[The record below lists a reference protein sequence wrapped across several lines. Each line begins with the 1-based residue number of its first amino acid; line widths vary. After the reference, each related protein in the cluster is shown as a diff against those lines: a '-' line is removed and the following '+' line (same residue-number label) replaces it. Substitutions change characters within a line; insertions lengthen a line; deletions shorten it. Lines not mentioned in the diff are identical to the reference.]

1 MKPHIWYESD
11 FEDWVC
17 TLCSPETNLGTP
29 VGFGVTPQEAYADW
43 KRKTDSLSRIDADQT
58 QA

>member
-1 MKPHIWYESD
+1 MKPRIWWSKIYQEWFCILNS
-11 FEDWVC
+11 F
-17 TLCSPETNLGTP
+17 SAPLGIGP
-29 VGFGVTPQEAYADW
+29 TPQEAYADW